1 MTQSA
6 KNKFGKMLYNE
17 RIKNGLTQ
25 LECAKKFGVSIV
37 SFQNWERGVCAPRKD
52 KFEIALEFIGAS
64 TEDFQ

>member
-1 MTQSA
+1 MTQAA

-52 KFEIALEFIGAS
+52 KFEMALEFIGAS
-64 TEDFQ
+64 AEDFQ